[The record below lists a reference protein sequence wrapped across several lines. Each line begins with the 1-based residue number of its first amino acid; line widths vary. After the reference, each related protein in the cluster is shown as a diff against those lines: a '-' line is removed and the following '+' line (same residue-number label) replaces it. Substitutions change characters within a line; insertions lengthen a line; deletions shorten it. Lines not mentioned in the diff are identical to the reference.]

1 MKTTKLKGTKYMRE
15 CFARKHLQLKKQQ
28 EQFWKFIDE
37 ANDQMQDGTTKV
49 LHAWIPKE
57 TFQLYYAGN

>member
-1 MKTTKLKGTKYMRE
+1 MKKNKLKGTKYMRE

-28 EQFWKFIDE
+28 EQFWKFINE

-57 TFQLYYAGN
+57 TFHLYYAGN